1 MATRR
6 VAARRARSRIAV
18 GLIAFLTVATIVI
31 ARRSS
36 GVARARALHD
46 LDRQRS
52 SLESER
58 ARLVNEIR
66 SATSLGRLLPVVSAR
81 LGMRV
86 PADSQLVRL
95 RRPAAPDGGRS

>member
-1 MATRR
+1 MAARR

-18 GLIAFLTVATIVI
+18 GLLAFLVVATGII

-36 GVARARALHD
+36 GVSRARALHA
-46 LDRQRS
+46 LDQRRA

-58 ARLVNEIR
+58 SRLVNEIR
-66 SATSLGRLLPVVSAR
+66 AASSLGRLLPVVSQR

-86 PADSQLVRL
+86 PNDSQLVRL
-95 RRPAAPDGGRS
+95 RRPSFAPGS